1 MGFPSDNA
9 EEFDCDCFL
18 SMINLSE
25 FRQRKTWG
33 ASSLAFVRLRRNF
46 GPSAM
51 NALMYSRRTETRLL
65 FCVEL
70 QPYIMTS
77 SVYYF

>member
-1 MGFPSDNA
+1 
-9 EEFDCDCFL
+9 
-18 SMINLSE
+18 
-25 FRQRKTWG
+25 
-33 ASSLAFVRLRRNF
+33 
-46 GPSAM
+46 M